1 MLSVLALALPA
12 AEPLTGEA
20 GLAELAAVRAKVR
33 AVAGTGLR
41 TVQRPPD
48 PPSERRT
55 VRFAIA
61 DGGRYDIVLHP
72 VDEPAGERIR
82 FVSDG
87 VRAAQVDFMGFE
99 GERGEV
105 QPMARGGQA
114 LLRRLFECLRLD
126 LPALRADY
134 EIALVDA
141 GGGQR
146 ELRLVPRHPE
156 LARDVAL
163 VSVRLDAGGRP
174 LVVVLE
180 DATQERQ
187 RLELTGFADDPAL
200 PDGTFAVPAIPE
212 R

>member
-1 MLSVLALALPA
+1 MLLVLALALPA

-20 GLAELAAVRAKVR
+20 GLAELAAMRARVQV
-33 AVAGTGLR
+33 VAGAGLR
-41 TVQRPPD
+41 TVQRLPD
-48 PPSERRT
+48 PPSERRV

-61 DGGRYDIVLHP
+61 AGGRYDIVLHP
-72 VDEPAGERIR
+72 PDEPGGERVR

-87 VRAAQVDFMGFE
+87 VRAAQVDFMGFA
-99 GERGEV
+99 GEDPAI
-105 QPMARGGQA
+105 QPIARGGQA
-114 LLRRLFECLRLD
+114 LLRRLFDCLRLD
-126 LPALRADY
+126 LPTLREDY
-134 EIALVDA
+134 EVALTDA

-156 LARDVAL
+156 LARDIAL
-163 VSVRLDAGGRP
+163 ISVRLDAAGRP

-187 RLELTGFADDPAL
+187 RLELTAFADDPGL